1 MEPIDITKQ
10 ITELLTEIDKT
21 NPITQTLEII
31 QDTIENK
38 QETKLSNT
46 RSTLSKNNKHDRKAI
61 KTIPRRK
68 YYPKWSQAK
77 QRRDLAELKASSP
90 MPMKKN

>member
-1 MEPIDITKQ
+1 MDNSKEQ
-10 ITELLTEIDKT
+10 ITELLKQIEELDPSNIIK
-21 NPITQTLEII
+21 EII
-31 QDTIENK
+31 QDTILDK

-68 YYPKWSQAK
+68 HYPKWSQQK